1 MRFRHS
7 CSITGR
13 ATSKGQLPDQPL
25 PDSGVRRFEEVEAI
39 SKSYI
44 RMSLRRWHRR
54 TDAAA
59 IELAVWFA
67 PMTTSPSADERGS
80 ATRGALLDAARRC
93 VRDGG
98 LASATSRHI
107 TTEAGANLGAITY
120 HFGSK
125 DDLIAEALFGA
136 LEQRISPA
144 LEAFVDES
152 PPTETLLSVVR
163 QLLEEFQR
171 NEREAP
177 VYLEALLL
185 ATRDAR
191 YRERAVTLYGS
202 LRTRLADLITD
213 LAAQGVV
220 PPWVEPTAMA
230 SLVLAC
236 ANGIVLQSRLDPD
249 HADPLALATQFA
261 GLLVAAATSD

>member
-1 MRFRHS
+1 
-7 CSITGR
+7 
-13 ATSKGQLPDQPL
+13 
-25 PDSGVRRFEEVEAI
+25 
-39 SKSYI
+39 
-44 RMSLRRWHRR
+44 
-54 TDAAA
+54 
-59 IELAVWFA
+59 
-67 PMTTSPSADERGS
+67 MTTSPSADERSS
-80 ATRGALLDAARRC
+80 ATRQALLDAARRC
-93 VRDGG
+93 VKDGG

-120 HFGSK
+120 YFGSK

-144 LEAFVDES
+144 LEAFAADA
-152 PPTETLLSVVR
+152 PPTETLLAVVQ
-163 QLLEEFQR
+163 QLLAEFRR
-171 NEREAP
+171 NEDEAP

-202 LRTRLADLITD
+202 LRARLAELITD
-213 LAAQGVV
+213 LAAQGIV
-220 PPWVEPTAMA
+220 PSWVEPTAMA